1 MGRWEPGA
9 SGRFRQAAMDLYLER
24 GFDQTTVAD
33 IAARAGLT
41 SRTFFRYY
49 ADKREVLFDGSETL
63 RSAMVEAV
71 DRTPASAA
79 PMRAVAAALDAAAT
93 MLGERRDFA
102 RRRQAVIDA
111 NAELRERELAK
122 MASLAGALA
131 DGLRRRGVDE
141 PDASLAAEAGIAVMR
156 VAFARWVG
164 DDETRDLT
172 AVVRES
178 LTQLGAITSRGGRR
192 RASGAS
198 R

>member
-9 SGRFRQAAMDLYLER
+9 SGRFREAAMDLYLER

-41 SRTFFRYY
+41 ARTFFRYY
-49 ADKREVLFDGSETL
+49 ADKREVLFDGSDSL

-71 DRTPASAA
+71 DHAPAPAA

-93 MLGERRDFA
+93 MLGGRRDFS

-122 MASLAGALA
+122 MASLADALA
-131 DGLRRRGVDE
+131 DGLRRRGVGE

-156 VAFARWVG
+156 VAFARWVA
-164 DDETRDLT
+164 DDETRDLS

-178 LTQLGAITSRGGRR
+178 LTQLGTITSRGGRR
-192 RASGAS
+192 RAAGAS